1 MTLTHTGRQSGW
13 ISQLKTRRI
22 EISIRKQTVWS
33 SRPWSGTRQ
42 VASGTAKR
50 TDVDEIAKA
59 IADNTH
65 SPVVEWAVETPRR
78 MLDAI
83 QPLCDATDK
92 FLLDN
97 PGYKVTF
104 IIER

>member
-1 MTLTHTGRQSGW
+1 M
-13 ISQLKTRRI
+13 
-22 EISIRKQTVWS
+22 
-33 SRPWSGTRQ
+33 
-42 VASGTAKR
+42 
-50 TDVDEIAKA
+50 DEIAKA

-65 SPVVEWAVETPRR
+65 SAIVDWSVESPRR
-78 MLDAI
+78 MLESI
-83 QPLCDATDK
+83 QPLCDAADK